1 MSWAVPCSREAN
13 VQFNTVVGPWWGHRP
28 QSENEGNICQLTACL
43 NFYRQLWL
51 LSMDPWS
58 FSANIT
64 ALCHY
69 SSISP
74 VSRMFLAESQWAQG
88 SPSQVPGAPPTSSHP
103 KLSWHSNQ
111 MSNLFF
117 PIATPDLSA
126 SSHPNILSQHF
137 LWNAPYWGQQY
148 LRAIRVSLM
157 PLSPCFLCV
166 SHTSLCAIPP
176 CGFCFSDLRA
186 FVNVIS
192 SIWIS
197 LLELTLHLGKYF
209 CLWSSTQLAISR
221 ARSPIS

>member
-1 MSWAVPCSREAN
+1 MVGTQTTIWKWGEYLPVDSMFEFLSTAVT
-13 VQFNTVVGPWWGHRP
+13 TVNGSLALLCKHHCPLSLFIHLSCLQDVPGWISVGSGQP
-28 QSENEGNICQLTACL
+28 
-43 NFYRQLWL
+43 
-51 LSMDPWS
+51 
-58 FSANIT
+58 FS
-64 ALCHY
+64 
-69 SSISP
+69 S
-74 VSRMFLAESQWAQG
+74 
-88 SPSQVPGAPPTSSHP
+88 PGAPPTSSHP

-221 ARSPIS
+221 ARSPIT